1 MRTDRS
7 FHGSFTLAPLP
18 TAWSLMRPG
27 ATDEHGSFACGK
39 LDARK
44 NICANLRD
52 LWETTKRPMR
62 LKKQMRDF
70 AHRSHR
76 ATQMPFGL
84 LYQKTLISL
93 MRTDRSFHGSFTLA
107 PLPTAWSLMR
117 PGATDEHGSFACGKL
132 DARKNICANLRDL
145 WETTQRPMCLKKHV
159 REFAHRSHRATQKP
173 FGVIY
178 QKNTRLGEAPPT
190 VSNDDRMETPSV
202 F

>member
-145 WETTQRPMCLKKHV
+145 WETTKRPMRLKKQM
-159 REFAHRSHRATQKP
+159 RDFAHRSHRATQKP

>member
-18 TAWSLMRPG
+18 TAWVLMRPD

-93 MRTDRSFHGSFTLA
+93 MRMAGSFHGSFTLA
-107 PLPTAWSLMR
+107 PLPTAW
-117 PGATDEHGSFACGKL
+117 F
-132 DARKNICANLRDL
+132 
-145 WETTQRPMCLKKHV
+145 
-159 REFAHRSHRATQKP
+159 
-173 FGVIY
+173 
-178 QKNTRLGEAPPT
+178 
-190 VSNDDRMETPSV
+190 
-202 F
+202 

>member
-145 WETTQRPMCLKKHV
+145 WETTKRPMCLKKHV

>member
-1 MRTDRS
+1 MFSHRSHRATQMPFGLLYQKTLISLMRTDGS

-52 LWETTKRPMR
+52 LWETTKRPM
-62 LKKQMRDF
+62 
-70 AHRSHR
+70 
-76 ATQMPFGL
+76 
-84 LYQKTLISL
+84 
-93 MRTDRSFHGSFTLA
+93 
-107 PLPTAWSLMR
+107 
-117 PGATDEHGSFACGKL
+117 
-132 DARKNICANLRDL
+132 
-145 WETTQRPMCLKKHV
+145 CLKKHV

>member
-1 MRTDRS
+1 MRTDGS

-76 ATQMPFGL
+76 ATQMP
-84 LYQKTLISL
+84 
-93 MRTDRSFHGSFTLA
+93 
-107 PLPTAWSLMR
+107 
-117 PGATDEHGSFACGKL
+117 C
-132 DARKNICANLRDL
+132 
-145 WETTQRPMCLKKHV
+145 
-159 REFAHRSHRATQKP
+159 
-173 FGVIY
+173 GVILS
-178 QKNTRLGEAPPT
+178 KNTDITDAHGWVFSRIIYSCSASCCLVFGEPLAR
-190 VSNDDRMETPSV
+190 RMSTDLSHAESWMQGKTSV
-202 F
+202 QI